1 MENKIKKLLENQ
13 SAKMWFYEAIYQ
25 TWHLEI
31 PTLGIFELPRV
42 L

>member
-13 SAKMWFYEAIYQ
+13 TWCQMWFYEAIYQ

-31 PTLGIFELPRV
+31 PTLGIFGLP
-42 L
+42 